1 MRGAFRQGRA
11 SWGLPVFDEAW
22 KGYVVL
28 CDVKPGDVSGG
39 AWGVGLVWE
48 EYEL

>member
-11 SWGLPVFDEAW
+11 SGGLPVFDEAW

-28 CDVKPGDVSGG
+28 CDVKLGDVSGG
-39 AWGVGLVWE
+39 VWGAGLVCA

>member
-1 MRGAFRQGRA
+1 MRGAFRQDRA

-28 CDVKPGDVSGG
+28 CDVCKSSGKHDK
-39 AWGVGLVWE
+39 L
-48 EYEL
+48 